1 MEQYEMENN
10 IKAKPKNKL
19 SAILL
24 AIVMT
29 FALIPAIAT
38 PASATTTPP
47 NHIGDVYIKFDEPHV
62 DEIIEQKQ
70 YEELSE
76 DPKYSAYVGFV
87 WECTDEHG
95 DMQWITYNN
104 KIIAGTYTVT
114 IFIDII
120 DQEEYLFKT
129 DILTTV
135 WLDGKAVHTTLNN
148 EESYDAGAK
157 GIWFNHIFTVE
168 AKDVPPEVPVVTPSA
183 FVEQLK
189 GNQNALTITVT
200 ERFSDG
206 STNVIIETFMI
217 NNNAAGTYTVGNY
230 RVFVETK
237 GNTQIRSIYIS

>member
-1 MEQYEMENN
+1 MEQHEMENN

-47 NHIGDVYIKFDEPHV
+47 YHLDNVYINFEEPIV
-62 DEIIEQKQ
+62 DEIIKKEQ
-70 YEELSE
+70 YEELSN
-76 DPKYSAYVGFV
+76 DLRYSAFV
-87 WECTDEHG
+87 EKWYIIDEYENRCPVWYG
-95 DMQWITYNN
+95 EE
-104 KIIAGTYTVT
+104 IIAGTYEVIILIVT
-114 IFIDII
+114 TDENEWRFNSNELTIVWLNSEEADSILIADYVAGGANMI
-120 DQEEYLFKT
+120 EYL
-129 DILTTV
+129 
-135 WLDGKAVHTTLNN
+135 
-148 EESYDAGAK
+148 
-157 GIWFNHIFTVE
+157 HIFTVK